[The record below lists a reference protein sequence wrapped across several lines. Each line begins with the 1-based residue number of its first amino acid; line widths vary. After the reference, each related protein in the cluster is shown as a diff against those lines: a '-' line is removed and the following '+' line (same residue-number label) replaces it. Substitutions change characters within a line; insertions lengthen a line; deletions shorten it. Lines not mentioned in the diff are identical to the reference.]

1 MAVAQSEDDSTPN
14 TGAGT
19 EPQDRQDRSDANA
32 SAANRLAARRAAKAA
47 AKAAKK
53 GTAVI
58 PDEAQERVVAAAA
71 VYERN
76 SSKLWLGVGAFLL
89 VSAGVFVAL
98 DVFGA
103 RNHEA
108 AAALEQGIDAARGA
122 IIKEGEEAP
131 EDDDIE
137 TFPSVEARAKKAQE
151 AYAAAASNYSGKLAG
166 SWAKL
171 GEAGALAE
179 LGKHAE
185 AQKAFESLTGDAD
198 PFVAARAT
206 EGAAFAL
213 EAQDKPADAASRF
226 EALGKLQNGAFK
238 PLADYHRAR
247 MLIAQGKQ
255 REAATLLETLIKA
268 ERGKPDTAPSRFPNV
283 VDEAETLLTEL
294 SVELD
299 DPKLRANIPKSRTAG
314 GGTGDNIMDAL
325 RLQLGQGEGGGS
337 QLSPELLEMLQ
348 KQLGGDQPPPNSA
361 P

>member
-1 MAVAQSEDDSTPN
+1 MAVAQTEDESNPTSS
-14 TGAGT
+14 
-19 EPQDRQDRSDANA
+19 EPQDANA

-58 PDEAQERVVAAAA
+58 PDEAQERVAQAAA

-76 SSKLWLGVGAFLL
+76 SSKLWIGIGAFIL

-98 DVFGA
+98 EVFGA

-108 AAALEQGIDAARGA
+108 AAALEQGIEAARGA

-137 TFPSVEARAKKAQE
+137 TFPSIEARAKKADE
-151 AYAAAASNYSGKLAG
+151 AYASAASKFSGKLAAR
-166 SWAKL
+166 WAKL

-185 AQKAFESLTGDAD
+185 AQKIFESLTSDEDA
-198 PFVAARAT
+198 FIVARAT
-206 EGAAFAL
+206 EGTAFAL
-213 EAQDKPADAASRF
+213 EAQGKHADAASRF
-226 EALGKLQNGAFK
+226 EALGKLQDGAYK

-255 REAATLLETLIKA
+255 REAATVLETLIKA
-268 ERGKPDTAPSRFPNV
+268 ERAKPEATPSRFTNV
-283 VDEAETLLTEL
+283 VNDAETLLTEL

-299 DPKLRANIPKSRTAG
+299 DPKLRAEIPKARVAG
-314 GGTGDNIMDAL
+314 GGTNDIMEQL

-337 QLSPELLEMLQ
+337 QLSPEVLEMLQ
-348 KQLGGDQPPPNSA
+348 KQLGGNQPHPSSA